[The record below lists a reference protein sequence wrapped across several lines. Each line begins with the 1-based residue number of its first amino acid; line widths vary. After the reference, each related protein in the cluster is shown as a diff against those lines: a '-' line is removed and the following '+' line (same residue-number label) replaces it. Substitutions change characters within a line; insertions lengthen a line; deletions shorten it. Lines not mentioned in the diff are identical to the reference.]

1 VLALVA
7 VGAFLAWWGWAIVD
21 NIWGYAD
28 SPDGVYLMFGLPL
41 IAAGICCLVGAALV
55 VRRR

>member
-1 VLALVA
+1 VLALIA
-7 VGAFLAWWGWAIVD
+7 VGAFLAWWGWAIVA

-28 SPDGVYLMFGLPL
+28 SPDWVYLTFGLPL
-41 IAAGICCLVGAALV
+41 IAAGICCFVGAALA